1 MLGAKQI
8 APGDSLPFV
17 FCAPPVSV
25 PPEGEAWA
33 CEIHVVPYRGATSEI
48 TPRAITPAAD
58 GTFAGTLTPAETGGL
73 VAKDYFLVAV
83 YTATGLRVEESL
95 RFRVRP
101 GWVA

>member
-17 FCAPPVSV
+17 FCAPPMPV
-25 PPEGEAWA
+25 EGETWA
-33 CEIHVVPYRGATSEI
+33 CEIHVVPYRGAVGEI
-48 TPRAITPAAD
+48 TPRTITPAAD
-58 GTFAGTLTPAETGGL
+58 GTFAGTLAPAETAGL
-73 VAKDYFLVAV
+73 VARDYFLVAV
-83 YTATGLRVEESL
+83 YTAAALRAEESL